1 MRIGQSATSRSLTV
15 LLACMS
21 LALSLVAC
29 GGSGDSS
36 SAGRAAASHGIRPD
50 GDGDNPADFDGDS
63 ERYPPAPDGKDSDG
77 DVDNDRATAN
87 SYDFPDEDDKLVLGY
102 GHPATSAQASLLTG
116 IVKHYYALAAAGNA
130 AQACSLLPR
139 GMAAEYAQLYKPTY
153 LAADDKTCQAI
164 VSGVFAHFRAQLA
177 EPIRVVAVRVKGTT
191 AQVAVGSKVMRA
203 SSVMLMRQGGV
214 WRIQEQP
221 LGLPLP

>member
-1 MRIGQSATSRSLTV
+1 
-15 LLACMS
+15 MS

-36 SAGRAAASHGIRPD
+36 NAGLAPALRGIRPD

-63 ERYPPAPDGKDSDG
+63 ERYPPASNGKDSDG
-77 DVDNDRATAN
+77 DVDNDHATAN
-87 SYDFPDEDDKLVLGY
+87 SYEFPDEDDKLVLDY
-102 GHPATSAQASLLTG
+102 GRPATSAQAILLTG

-139 GMAAEYAQLYKPTY
+139 GMAVEYAQVYKPTY
-153 LAADDKTCQAI
+153 LAAADKTCQAI
-164 VSGVFAHFRAQLA
+164 VAGVFAHFRAQLA

-191 AQVAVGSKVMRA
+191 AQVVIGSKIMRA
-203 SSVMLMRQGGV
+203 SSVTLMRQAGV

-221 LGLPLP
+221 LGPPLS